1 MKTRTIAA
9 TAALALAGAALLTAC
24 GGSDS
29 TTTSSDSA
37 AATTAASSA
46 APSSSAV
53 VGGDPST
60 WAPIEIT
67 QAMNNQRITL
77 VVGQRAVFTDLPA
90 VDKNNIIFVKAK
102 KKGIVKVTQAGNSG
116 GVATNAG
123 LAALNVGKTRIR
135 VWDGKPGTKGASV
148 VMQIRVTVNPYV
160 AQAAGASAGAS
171 MAASPAAS

>member
-24 GGSDS
+24 GGSDA
-29 TTTSSDSA
+29 TTTSSVS
-37 AATTAASSA
+37 ATTAASSA
-46 APSSSAV
+46 APSSSTL

-77 VVGQRAVFTDLPA
+77 VVGQNAVFTDLPA
-90 VDKNNIIFVKAK
+90 VDANNVIKVKPK
-102 KKGIVKVTQAGNSG
+102 KKGIVKVTQATNDG

-123 LAALNVGKTRIR
+123 ITALNVGKTKIL
-135 VWDGKPGTKGASV
+135 VWDGKPNAKGSSV
-148 VMQIRVTVNPYV
+148 IMQIKVTVNPYV
-160 AQAAGASAGAS
+160 AEAAGASAV
-171 MAASPAAS
+171 ASPAAS